1 MLTLPPELANPVEQL
16 RAQLVEINSSEQ
28 TCLTNAVAGV
38 SQGKGLPQVQ
48 AVMARC
54 RQTSAAAAATAID
67 TFRDGCSELGTRANP
82 STSEAIVAATAKNVS
97 DFWAK
102 SESLAAAFASEAA
115 ALLPAQGLDKT
126 IQAIKNLCSDRV
138 SSINHYFEQLTT
150 EQFST

>member
-1 MLTLPPELANPVEQL
+1 MLCLPPELANLVEQL
-16 RAQLVEINSSEQ
+16 RVKLVEITVAEQ
-28 TCLTNAVAGV
+28 TCLTNAVAGA

-48 AVMARC
+48 AIMARC

-126 IQAIKNLCSDRV
+126 TQTIKNICRDKI
-138 SSINHYFEQLTT
+138 SSINHYFGQLTT
-150 EQFST
+150 